1 MIFQANLY
9 LDKKNIAIER
19 QNICQIKNICVQY
32 GQLSWINAAKAALY
46 FSTKT

>member
-19 QNICQIKNICVQY
+19 QNICQIKNSCVQY
-32 GQLSWINAAKAALY
+32 GQLGWINAAKAALY